1 MAFVSNFKLV
11 STSTL
16 GTQANNVS
24 DGPDL
29 SADGSRLVFSSPATN
44 LAVADTNRARDVF
57 VKDLATGVLQL
68 ASTTAAGVVG
78 DNTSSGAQLSAA
90 GDRVVF
96 QSFASNF
103 SAAAPQ
109 GGIYVKDLTS
119 GALTLI
125 TAFPS
130 AGGGVEVLQNYA
142 FSPDGRSVVFTTSD
156 ALAVGDVNRQND
168 IYIRNVDTGAITWV
182 SQRAGFG
189 NGLYFGGSFGATDT
203 QVIFMTADA
212 AVAGQFIS
220 YQNLFVKDL
229 VSGVVT
235 PISTSSTG
243 AYADL
248 SSSGPLALSSNL
260 IAFNSDAT
268 NLVAGDTNGRTDVFL
283 KNLATG
289 AIVRVSEAGGV
300 GGDGASRLA
309 GASTDGNFIGF
320 VSAATNL
327 VPGDTNGFVDLF
339 IKNLTTGGI
348 TRVTAQDISG
358 VAGDIPD
365 LQLTLSAD
373 GSIVA
378 FTSANPNLVPGDAN
392 AVADVFTATFTGFAT
407 AAPQNTTP
415 TLGVGQA
422 AQSTTDKAI
431 TAPFATVTVTDPDA
445 GQTETLTITYAAA
458 NGRLS
463 GAGFVGQP
471 GSYSGAFASATAAQA
486 ALRSLLFTPTENQV
500 APGGAVTSGFTI
512 SVSDGTATATDATT
526 SVVVTSLNDAPVLGG
541 VLPAQT
547 ATAGSSMQP
556 FSTAVLTE
564 ADVGQTETLTITLSG
579 GAGAL
584 SGGGFVQSG
593 NGVYSLAA
601 VTPAAAQAALRA
613 VSFTPAAGASATD
626 TLTLTLQDSPAGAAT
641 PTTSTVTVA
650 VTAGAFVNTAPTI
663 GGAATTTAD
672 GGVPLT
678 PFAGVV
684 LTDPDAGQTETVTV
698 SFPASAGVLSGGG
711 FTGSAGLYTFAGSLA
726 QAQAALRAAAFTPAV
741 GLLTTTAFTVAVS
754 DGFAQATDSATRV
767 VVLSPGGGGGA
778 GGSGGGGATPA
789 SSPSVRDG
797 LLVELQNLTRALAG
811 GADAQNPAHPIYA
824 QMQAGKAII
833 ARYDAGSLSLA
844 EAETALGHLVD
855 GTTGVA
861 VAEYAFFTGRTP
873 TLAGLNYLVHSP
885 DNLTDLNDAYY
896 AKFSPENRFINLA
909 VGLGSPGGVGAAA
922 FADTYA
928 SLSLTEAVAR
938 AYRAVFGTPPA
949 DGKVDA
955 ILDTLVPDGLGGMET
970 RAQYFAQYGGDG
982 PQGIGTKAAAV
993 GFLLSVAVAGEIG
1006 VYGVAEA
1013 HYAQALAHGATPPLD
1028 TEFALTY
1035 GRDISVVG
1043 QPLLDPTVSG

>member
-1 MAFVSNFKLV
+1 MPTTLSGTTPTVAGPDNERIFPFADVTVANSDGAVSYHLEVAVRSGSGTIGGGDFSRPYDIVFNG
-11 STSTL
+11 TL
-16 GTQANNVS
+16 AEVQARLRALALDPAINAVAPGQTTTTVISASVS
-24 DGPDL
+24 DG
-29 SADGSRLVFSSPATN
+29 S
-44 LAVADTNRARDVF
+44 
-57 VKDLATGVLQL
+57 
-68 ASTTAAGVVG
+68 STTATSSTVTVTSVNDAPVIYG
-78 DNTSSGAQLSAA
+78 TSSGQAA
-90 GDRVVF
+90 R
-96 QSFASNF
+96 A
-103 SAAAPQ
+103 
-109 GGIYVKDLTS
+109 
-119 GALTLI
+119 GALFLPFSRAGVNEADTGQTETLEI
-125 TAFPS
+125 SFPAGAGTL
-130 AGGGVEVLQNYA
+130 AGGGFTQVSPGLFRLTAAPNNHSIPLQFVTFTPTPGMEGVVRFTVTA
-142 FSPDGRSVVFTTSD
+142 TDGIATTSD
-156 ALAVGDVNRQND
+156 SRTSV
-168 IYIRNVDTGAITWV
+168 
-182 SQRAGFG
+182 
-189 NGLYFGGSFGATDT
+189 
-203 QVIFMTADA
+203 
-212 AVAGQFIS
+212 
-220 YQNLFVKDL
+220 
-229 VSGVVT
+229 VVT
-235 PISTSSTG
+235 TG
-243 AYADL
+243 PAPANT
-248 SSSGPLALSSNL
+248 PPA
-260 IAFNSDAT
+260 
-268 NLVAGDTNGRTDVFL
+268 
-283 KNLATG
+283 
-289 AIVRVSEAGGV
+289 
-300 GGDGASRLA
+300 
-309 GASTDGNFIGF
+309 
-320 VSAATNL
+320 
-327 VPGDTNGFVDLF
+327 
-339 IKNLTTGGI
+339 
-348 TRVTAQDISG
+348 ISG
-358 VAGDIPD
+358 VGPSDAVGGVAIRPFSAVVLSDPDAEQLELVIVSFAATAGV
-365 LQLTLSAD
+365 LSGGGFTGGNGYYTFE
-373 GSIVA
+373 GSISQA
-378 FTSANPNLVPGDAN
+378 QA
-392 AVADVFTATFTGFAT
+392 AVRAATFTPTIGQAGAVNLRLQVADDFSPYTEANARVLV
-407 AAPQNTTP
+407 AAPVAPANTPP
-415 TLGVGQA
+415 TLAGGQA

-547 ATAGSSMQP
+547 ATAGSSIQP

-584 SGGGFVQSG
+584 SGGAFVQSG

-641 PTTSTVTVA
+641 PTSSTVTVA

-767 VVLSPGGGGGA
+767 VVLSPGGGGNA

-789 SSPSVRDG
+789 PSPSVRDG

-896 AKFSPENRFINLA
+896 ARFSTENRFINLA
-909 VGLGSPGGVGAAA
+909 VGLGTPGGVGAAA

-928 SLSLTEAVAR
+928 SLSLTDAVAR

-1013 HYAQALAHGATPPLD
+1013 HYAQALAHGAVPPLD

-1043 QPLLDPTVSG
+1043 QPLLDATLTG